1 MRLISPELTG
11 WSRPPPFGF
20 VPDQTGWLLIIGL
33 MSKEIPFLL
42 FIALSQSQRLAIQN
56 YQQLGA
62 SFSYHPIVVWAL
74 IIWPQ
79 IYAQMRSP
87 MLAVLAYS
95 LSVVDMALI
104 LGPTLPPPLSVLVL
118 QGFHDAD
125 LSARLPASAGA
136 SLQIALIIVG
146 ITLWL
151 IGERIMRALTMRFA
165 LMESGYLYCLLSANF
180 YSQSLALCF
189 SYYVWGYS
197 LLAYGLFQAA
207 GHFVI
212 RFHLTLGCDIGILI
226 GLWHFSCRYD
236 GHRHWGKFASHCN
249 LRFMA

>member
-1 MRLISPELTG
+1 
-11 WSRPPPFGF
+11 
-20 VPDQTGWLLIIGL
+20 
-33 MSKEIPFLL
+33 
-42 FIALSQSQRLAIQN
+42 
-56 YQQLGA
+56 
-62 SFSYHPIVVWAL
+62 
-74 IIWPQ
+74 
-79 IYAQMRSP
+79 

-151 IGERIMRALTMRFA
+151 IGERIMRALTNR
-165 LMESGYLYCLLSANF
+165 LLAHGKRLSLLPAISKF

-197 LLAYGLFQAA
+197 LLRYGLFQAA

-212 RFHLTLGCDIGILI
+212 RFHLTLGCDIGILTWP
-226 GLWHFSCRYD
+226 L
-236 GHRHWGKFASHCN
+236 AP
-249 LRFMA
+249 